1 MLSLYYNNKVFDKE
15 HYIYEKQKSQLHI
28 KPKKENQMKKT
39 QQVYYSNKIAIDK
52 IKNMLSKHKV
62 VSLDIFDTVLQRNIA
77 NPSDIPYLV
86 AKYGKEKFFINIES
100 YMDARKNVNL

>member
-1 MLSLYYNNKVFDKE
+1 
-15 HYIYEKQKSQLHI
+15 
-28 KPKKENQMKKT
+28 
-39 QQVYYSNKIAIDK
+39 DK

-100 YMDARKNVNL
+100 YMDARKKCKSLSQYTYETPLSERYKIIGKLLSIPEDV

>member
-1 MLSLYYNNKVFDKE
+1 
-15 HYIYEKQKSQLHI
+15 
-28 KPKKENQMKKT
+28 
-39 QQVYYSNKIAIDK
+39 
-52 IKNMLSKHKV
+52 MLSKHKV

-100 YMDARKNVNL
+100 YMDARKKM